1 MPDQDRHALTRMAL
15 RAWRWLS
22 PDTWRHTVAR
32 LVVVALLVAAGGFA
46 FVTLGLTPIA
56 AHEGHWPITQ
66 RFLKY
71 VMTRTVR
78 MQSLGVEVPPLD
90 DPALVL
96 KGAGHYATDCMPC
109 HSAPGQTRAL
119 VVEHMVPAPPYLTN
133 TLDDWEPQQL
143 HWIVKHGIKY
153 TAMPAWSSQLR
164 DDEVWAMVAFLQ
176 RLPGMDA
183 AQYRAL
189 AFGPKTISPVVAEGA
204 RLSTLELPPLSSLDN
219 CARCHGAGG
228 EGRGDGAIPRLAGQR
243 EGYLLASLQAY
254 ARGERHSGIMQ
265 PVATGLDAAQMQ
277 ALARHYASLS
287 PPPKLPANTSIAHD
301 AASITGS
308 TTSTGAAGDKKA
320 GTSILIPSSA
330 TSSPTPA
337 PPPSPDD
344 ARARGARLAAQGSG
358 NQRIPACRHCHGP
371 GATERNPV
379 YPRLAGLQPR
389 YLALQLRLFQQG
401 RRGGTRYQHLMHRAA
416 STLSEEQIEDLAA
429 YYGSLD
435 PDAETR

>member
-1 MPDQDRHALTRMAL
+1 MPEQEQYALVRMAM

-32 LVVVALLVAAGGFA
+32 LVAVALLVAAGGFA
-46 FVTLGLTPIA
+46 FITLGLTPIA
-56 AHEGHWPITQ
+56 ANDGHWPITQ

-71 VMTRTVR
+71 AMTRTVR
-78 MQSLGVEVPPLD
+78 MQSLGTEVPPLD

-109 HSAPGQTRAL
+109 HSAPGQTRAM
-119 VVEHMVPAPPYLTN
+119 VVEQMTPAPPYLTN
-133 TLDDWEPQQL
+133 ILEDWEPQQL

-164 DDEVWAMVAFLQ
+164 DDEVWAMVAFLR

-189 AFGPKTISPVVAEGA
+189 AYGPLAASPAGAEGA
-204 RLSTLELPPLSSLDN
+204 RLSTMELPPLSTVDN
-219 CARCHGAGG
+219 CARCHGAEG

-265 PVATGLDAAQMQ
+265 PVAAGLDAPQMQ
-277 ALARHYASLS
+277 GLARHYASLS
-287 PPPKLPANTSIAHD
+287 LPLEVPVN
-301 AASITGS
+301 ASITASAASTTGS
-308 TTSTGAAGDKKA
+308 TAGFVGDNKASASIPAPFGAA
-320 GTSILIPSSA
+320 
-330 TSSPTPA
+330 SSPTPA
-337 PPPSPDD
+337 APLSPDG
-344 ARARGARLAAQGSG
+344 ARTRGATLAAQGSG
-358 NQRIPACRHCHGP
+358 DQRIPACRHCHGP
-371 GATERNPV
+371 GAMQLNPV

-389 YLALQLRLFQQG
+389 YLALQLRLFQQD
-401 RRGGTRYQHLMHRAA
+401 RRGGTRYRHLMRRAA
-416 STLSEEQIEDLAA
+416 SALSEQQIEDLAA

-435 PDAETR
+435 AGAETR